1 MTRKQV
7 LVIDDEFAISAA
19 LSIRIKAAGH
29 EVTFASDGT
38 TGLQAVVTNRPDVIL
53 LDIRLPD
60 IDGYEVCTRLKQ
72 NPDVAHIPV
81 IFVSAN
87 VQEHAKK
94 AAFEAGGIAFIN
106 KPFEAKDVLAAIDA
120 ACPTSPVNA

>member
-1 MTRKQV
+1 MTPRRV

-19 LSIRIKAAGH
+19 LSVRLKAVGH

-38 TGLQAVVTNRPDVIL
+38 TGLQAVASTRPDVIL

-60 IDGYEVCTRLKQ
+60 IDGYEVCTKLKQ
-72 NPDVAHIPV
+72 DHDLAPIPV

-87 VQEHAKK
+87 VQDPARK
-94 AAFEAGGIAFIN
+94 AAFDVGAEAFIA
-106 KPFEAKDVLAAIDA
+106 KPYEAKEVLAAIEA
-120 ACPTSPVNA
+120 ATGSKPVSI